1 MQIPVSRPLSING
14 FRSLCSFF
22 LFLVALGGGALCQ
35 IRSKLRIS
43 TRDHIFEYEFRKNSV
58 LISNKK
64 YTIKWSIIDRAFPYQ
79 AGSRSCD
86 LCSAERIHIAMGR
99 RGFHRLPEKC
109 KLLNKRKEIFA
120 KCRHILSHTLS
131 RVKDE
136 EENG

>member
-1 MQIPVSRPLSING
+1 MSQNVVYQALIDSEVGYFNYFGMTSMSFKDRFTSHKSDFNHPERPGTALSTQ
-14 FRSLCSFF
+14 
-22 LFLVALGGGALCQ
+22 VH
-35 IRSKLRIS
+35 KLNN
-43 TRDHIFEYEFRKNSV
+43 T
-58 LISNKK
+58 NKK
-64 YTIKWSIIDRAFPYQ
+64 FTIKWSIIDLAYPYQ

-86 LCSAERIHIAMGR
+86 LCSAERMHIAMGR

-120 KCRHILSHTLS
+120 KCRHMLSHTLS